1 VVTFDARATVTSPE
15 AWALREEWASVPA
28 LGQTE
33 FGLLDGL
40 VVFSA
45 HADDETL
52 GAGGLIARVAAEGIR
67 VRVILATGG
76 MDRVEELRSALRE
89 LGASAT
95 VESLGLPDAG
105 LKHETDRLRARIDD
119 TLAEC
124 GDRCLVLAPWPG
136 DRHGD
141 HRTLGREV
149 ADAARRLNVRALF
162 YPVWLWQW
170 GTPADVPWSRL
181 IDVSLSEGERRAKAA
196 AIGCFSSQLESLSNH
211 DGVLTPSFVRQVST
225 LAETLIRPER
235 TAQDEHFEELHRRN
249 DDPWSVR
256 TRWYERR
263 KRAVMLATLPRE
275 RYARALELGCSIGET
290 TAALAERCDQVIAVD
305 HAAAAIATASHRLA
319 GVTNATV
326 TRMRIPEHWPNGTF
340 DLIVI
345 SEIGYYLAADQWA
358 HTIERSR
365 SSLRDGG
372 AVLLCHWLGLSE
384 DFAQSA
390 SEAHESFRRAS
401 GLTALVVHREPEFI
415 LEVFG

>member
-1 VVTFDARATVTSPE
+1 
-15 AWALREEWASVPA
+15 
-28 LGQTE
+28 
-33 FGLLDGL
+33 
-40 VVFSA
+40 
-45 HADDETL
+45 
-52 GAGGLIARVAAEGIR
+52 
-67 VRVILATGG
+67 
-76 MDRVEELRSALRE
+76 
-89 LGASAT
+89 
-95 VESLGLPDAG
+95 
-105 LKHETDRLRARIDD
+105 
-119 TLAEC
+119 
-124 GDRCLVLAPWPG
+124 
-136 DRHGD
+136 
-141 HRTLGREV
+141 
-149 ADAARRLNVRALF
+149 
-162 YPVWLWQW
+162 
-170 GTPADVPWSRL
+170 
-181 IDVSLSEGERRAKAA
+181 
-196 AIGCFSSQLESLSNH
+196 
-211 DGVLTPSFVRQVST
+211 VLTPSFVRQVST

-235 TAQDEHFEELHRRN
+235 TARDEHFEELHRRN

-390 SEAHESFRRAS
+390 SEAHETFRRAS
-401 GLTALVVHREPEFI
+401 GLTALVEHREPEFI